1 MNLKII
7 YRALTMLCLWA
18 EVLYELH
25 STEDE
30 YTNKI

>member
-7 YRALTMLCLWA
+7 YRALTMLCLRA
-18 EVLYELH
+18 EIFVW
-25 STEDE
+25 TAEDE